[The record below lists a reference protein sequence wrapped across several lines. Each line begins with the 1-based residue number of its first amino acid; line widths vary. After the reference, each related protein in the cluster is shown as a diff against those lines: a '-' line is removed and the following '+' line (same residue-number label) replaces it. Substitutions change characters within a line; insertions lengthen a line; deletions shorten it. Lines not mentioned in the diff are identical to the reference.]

1 MNGFK
6 SLVENSCIHRDIKP
20 ENVLIKN
27 KVSKL
32 ADFGFARKADILCA
46 EKYDEMCGTPIYMA
60 PQILSG
66 ELYTSKCDV
75 WSLGLM
81 LFEML
86 YGCPPWPC
94 RSLEAYSEA
103 IRKRPL
109 AFPFDVKV
117 GNETKDFIK
126 KALVVDEQKR
136 LSWQ

>member
-1 MNGFK
+1 
-6 SLVENSCIHRDIKP
+6 
-20 ENVLIKN
+20 
-27 KVSKL
+27 
-32 ADFGFARKADILCA
+32 
-46 EKYDEMCGTPIYMA
+46 
-60 PQILSG
+60 
-66 ELYTSKCDV
+66 
-75 WSLGLM
+75 M